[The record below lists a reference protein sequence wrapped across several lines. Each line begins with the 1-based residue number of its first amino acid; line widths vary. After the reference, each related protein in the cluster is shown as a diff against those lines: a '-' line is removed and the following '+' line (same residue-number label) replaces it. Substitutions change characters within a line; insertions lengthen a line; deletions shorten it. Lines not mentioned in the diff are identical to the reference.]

1 MTSEQKELDSRLN
14 ELLSF
19 TAWLEANLPTIAQQ
33 TDEDTRMMLTE
44 LDSVLE
50 WYEQEIMRQIE
61 GRPADEL
68 YCEFLTLTSLKAM
81 FIRMDLFERH
91 PHLADYKPADEPQ
104 DVAQA
109 IVKHLLDAEAT
120 FKQAKAEMAEY
131 LPLPDLSGLMH
142 RVFGAIFGL
151 PASDYAAQSL

>member
-1 MTSEQKELDSRLN
+1 MTSEQKQLDSRLN

-19 TAWLEANLPTIAQQ
+19 TAWLEANLPTISEQ

-68 YCEFLTLTSLKAM
+68 YFEFLTLTSLKAM
-81 FIRMDLFERH
+81 FIRMDLLNVTLTLRTISQPMNLKTLH
-91 PHLADYKPADEPQ
+91 KPSSN
-104 DVAQA
+104 
-109 IVKHLLDAEAT
+109 IC
-120 FKQAKAEMAEY
+120 
-131 LPLPDLSGLMH
+131 
-142 RVFGAIFGL
+142 
-151 PASDYAAQSL
+151 